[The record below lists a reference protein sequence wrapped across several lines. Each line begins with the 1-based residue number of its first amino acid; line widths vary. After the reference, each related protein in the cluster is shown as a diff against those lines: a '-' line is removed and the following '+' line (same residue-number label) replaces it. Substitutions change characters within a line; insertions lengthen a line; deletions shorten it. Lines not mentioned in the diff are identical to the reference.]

1 MSFPKYCAGGM
12 ILGADWDA
20 LTDAVLDRA
29 AAFFSV
35 PNPDANIGTYDAVQM
50 LDGGDTVVGMKVPLP
65 SGFNLATWHVE
76 ALIVAGGTGDMRRSV
91 AASCHA
97 PGELYN
103 THTGTVAAGQV
114 AMVINIDT
122 QVDLLGALT
131 GGAAG
136 DIVGVEFTR
145 HGGHGSDTVGATCWF
160 LGILI
165 RRP

>member
-1 MSFPKYCAGGM
+1 MSFPKYCASGM
-12 ILGADWDA
+12 ITGADWDA
-20 LTDAVLDRA
+20 LMDAVLDRA
-29 AAFFSV
+29 AAFFAV
-35 PNPDANIGTYDAVQM
+35 PNPDSNIGTFDAVQM

-103 THTGTVAAGQV
+103 THTGTIAAGQV

-122 QVDLLGALT
+122 QGAELAILEGLGLNKT
-131 GGAAG
+131 
-136 DIVGVEFTR
+136 
-145 HGGHGSDTVGATCWF
+145 
-160 LGILI
+160 
-165 RRP
+165 